1 VFYYIEHCTQEDSMA
16 RSYSVSVERNGQADA
31 ETAFDLLRDATT
43 WKRWAGPPITF
54 SGWRDDFPADDSVV
68 GRVRLVGTARFKTA
82 EQITD
87 DERPVLHGYRIL
99 AKWPVKDY
107 RARVVL
113 TPGPEGLLTVTWS
126 GEFTERIP
134 GTGILW
140 RRYLTRF
147 LGGLAK
153 RLIAHAQV
161 AQRA

>member
-1 VFYYIEHCTQEDSMA
+1 MA
-16 RSYSVSVERNGQADA
+16 RSYSLSVERSGPADA

-43 WKRWAGPPITF
+43 WKDWAGSSITF
-54 SGWRDDFPADDSVV
+54 SDWSAESPTGDSAV
-68 GRVRLVGTARFKTA
+68 GRVRLVGTPRFKTA

-113 TPGPEGLLTVTWS
+113 TPGPDGQLTVTWS

-140 RRYLTRF
+140 RRFLVRF
-147 LGGLAK
+147 LGSLAK
-153 RLIAHAQV
+153 RLLAHSQV
-161 AQRA
+161 AQRT

>member
-1 VFYYIEHCTQEDSMA
+1 MA
-16 RSYSVSVERNGQADA
+16 RSHSLSVERSGQADA

-43 WKRWAGPPITF
+43 WKDWAGSSITF
-54 SGWRDDFPADDSVV
+54 SDWRDGSPAGDSAV
-68 GRVRLVGTARFKTA
+68 GYVRLVGTDRFKTA

-113 TPGPEGLLTVTWS
+113 TPGPGGRLTVTWS

-140 RRYLTRF
+140 RRFLERF
-147 LGGLAK
+147 LGSLAK
-153 RLIAHAQV
+153 RLLVHAQV

>member
-1 VFYYIEHCTQEDSMA
+1 MA
-16 RSYSVSVERNGQADA
+16 RFYSLSVERSGHAHA

-43 WKRWAGPPITF
+43 WKDWAGSPISF
-54 SGWRDDFPADDSVV
+54 SGWRDVSPTGDSVV
-68 GRVRLVGTARFKTA
+68 GRVRLVGTHRFKTA

-99 AKWPVKDY
+99 ANWPVKDY

-113 TPGPEGLLTVTWS
+113 TAGPEGMLTVTWS

-147 LGGLAK
+147 LGSLAG
-153 RLIAHAQV
+153 RLIAHAEV
-161 AQRA
+161 AQRT

>member
-1 VFYYIEHCTQEDSMA
+1 VLIP
-16 RSYSVSVERNGQADA
+16 ER
-31 ETAFDLLRDATT
+31 LSL
-43 WKRWAGPPITF
+43 PTF
-54 SGWRDDFPADDSVV
+54 SGWRDVSP
-68 GRVRLVGTARFKTA
+68 
-82 EQITD
+82 TD

-99 AKWPVKDY
+99 ANWPVKEY

-113 TPGPEGLLTVTWS
+113 TAGPEGRLTVTWS

-147 LGGLAK
+147 LGSLAG
-153 RLIAHAQV
+153 RLIAHAEV